1 MNLCEYFSRS
11 KIQVNMSLV
20 QEKVHVSLVT
30 YVLMKSCLV

>member
-1 MNLCEYFSRS
+1 
-11 KIQVNMSLV
+11 MSLI